1 YAELFPGETSAP
13 AQTAAA
19 SAPRQRPR
27 GEGAEDADTG
37 APSGTADYQGRN
49 RVGESIKAFLTKHP
63 EVRGVF
69 WGAGGS
75 TGLRRQLYPMQD
87 KFLGTFISDNVY
99 NLQSQMSS
107 YSGDVWQ
114 LAEEQLLEP
123 LVYIDRVEMTDPEGM
138 NLWADIS
145 DEMAQRWAAGAY

>member
-1 YAELFPGETSAP
+1 TTPP

-19 SAPRQRPR
+19 SAQRQRPR

-49 RVGESIKAFLTKHP
+49 RVGESIKTFLTKHP

-87 KFLGTFISDNVY
+87 KFLGTFITDNVY
-99 NLQSQMSS
+99 NLQSQMST
-107 YSGDVWQ
+107 YPGDVWQ

-123 LVYIDRVEMTDPEGM
+123 LVYIDRVEVTDPDGE
-138 NLWADIS
+138 NLWDDLTDA
-145 DEMAQRWAAGAY
+145 MGK